1 VAEYRE
7 SVQSSTARKYW
18 WRFARTKVKDFNN
31 IAHLNQVLIS
41 TKTTKHFNFVFLSPE
56 IIFDQSVTVIGFDKF
71 CKFSI
76 LQTNIHELW
85 ATHFGTTLR
94 TDRRYSPQDCF
105 ETFPFPQNL
114 SSETESK
121 LEQLGESYHEF
132 RRELMHKMQ
141 LGLTKT
147 YNQFHNPK
155 LAIVET
161 GLSAKEVEKQYGKET
176 KNLWNHLNK
185 TDDVCSLE
193 EAITDIKQIRQRH
206 KEMDEAVLEAYGWH
220 EDNEK
225 LGPAIDLAHN
235 FYEVDYLP
243 ENDRIRYTISPEARK
258 EVLKRLLL
266 LNHEIYE
273 EEVKQGLHDKKKTKS
288 KTKKNVNQVKK
299 NNQVTMFD
307 SGSSGPVK
315 STKLKSKSSAASF
328 NKTLTKNSDY
338 QIGQN
343 VEHPLFGKGE
353 IVAIDGIGATAK
365 LTIKFEYGPTKK
377 LVAKYAN
384 LDN

>member
-1 VAEYRE
+1 ML
-7 SVQSSTARKYW
+7 K
-18 WRFARTKVKDFNN
+18 
-31 IAHLNQVLIS
+31 I
-41 TKTTKHFNFVFLSPE
+41 
-56 IIFDQSVTVIGFDKF
+56 
-71 CKFSI
+71 
-76 LQTNIHELW
+76 
-85 ATHFGTTLR
+85 
-94 TDRRYSPQDCF
+94 
-105 ETFPFPQNL
+105 
-114 SSETESK
+114 
-121 LEQLGESYHEF
+121 
-132 RRELMHKMQ
+132 Q

-147 YNQFHNPK
+147 YNQFHNPE
-155 LAIVET
+155 LAVVESEF
-161 GLSAKEVEKQYGKET
+161 SAKEVEKQYGKET

-288 KTKKNVNQVKK
+288 KTKKNVNQVTN

-307 SGSSGPVK
+307 SGPSGPAK

-338 QIGQN
+338 QIGQKA
-343 VEHPLFGKGE
+343 EHPLFGEGE
-353 IVAIDGIGATAK
+353 IVAIEGFGPTAK
-365 LTIKFEYGPTKK
+365 LTIKFENGHTKK
-377 LVAKYAN
+377 LIAKYAN
-384 LDN
+384 LDVK